1 MRIGVPKET
10 AAGEHRVA
18 LVPEVVSK
26 LKAKGL
32 DVVVQSGA
40 GEDALLTDAA
50 YIAAGAEITPDA
62 AKVWGSDVVVTI
74 APPDPQA
81 IRGLGSGSILI
92 GFLAPLTSPQ
102 TTRALAE
109 AKATAFAMEA
119 IPRISRAQA
128 MDALSS
134 QANVAGYRAALLG
147 AEEMGRFYPMLMT
160 AAGTIP
166 PAKVL
171 VLGVGVAGLQ
181 ALATAKRLGAR
192 TTGYD
197 VRPEVAEQV
206 ESLGAQWLD
215 LGIEASGEGG
225 YARELTEQERA
236 QQQQALTD
244 AIKGFDVVI
253 TTALV
258 PGRPAPRLVT
268 AEAVEGM
275 KPGSVIVDLAGEAG
289 GNCELTEPG
298 QTTVKHDVKIV
309 SPLNLPAGMA
319 EHSSQLFARNVQA
332 LLDLFVG
339 EDGELQLDFD
349 DEIVKG
355 ACIMRDGEIVNPGS
369 ESGSGGLMILASTL
383 TTNLAILV
391 LAGFIGFVVISKV
404 PNTLHTPLMSGTNA
418 IHGIVLLGGLLVV
431 GASGN
436 GTFNKVILVIA
447 IAFGTI
453 NVVGGF
459 LVTDRMLEMFK
470 SKPKSAGRG
479 RQGKASRERASA
491 GNVLP
496 AGPELPGRPLHR
508 RLRAVHPGAARALG
522 PDDRGTGQPHRGRRH
537 DDRSDRHASEPGRG
551 QLGADRDRRGARHR
565 RRHPGAHAR

>member
-26 LKAKGL
+26 LQAKGL

-40 GEDALLTDAA
+40 GDDALLTDAA
-50 YIAAGAEITPDA
+50 FEQAGAQTSSDA
-62 AKVWGSDVVVTI
+62 AEVWRSDIVLTI

-92 GFLAPLTSPQ
+92 GFLAPLSSPQ

-109 AKATAFAMEA
+109 AGATAFAMEA

-134 QANVAGYRAALLG
+134 QSNVAGYRAALLG
-147 AEEMGRFYPMLMT
+147 AQEMGRFFPMLMT

-215 LGIEASGEGG
+215 LGLEASGEGG
-225 YARELTEQERA
+225 YARELTEQER
-236 QQQQALTD
+236 QRQQQALTD

-275 KPGSVIVDLAGEAG
+275 KPGSVIIDLAGEAG

-298 QTTVKHDVKIV
+298 QTVVRHDVKIV
-309 SPLNLPAGMA
+309 SPLNLPASMA
-319 EHSSQLFARNVQA
+319 EHSSQLFARNVLA

-339 EDGELQLDFD
+339 DDGALNLDFD

-355 ACIMRDGEIVNPGS
+355 ACVVRNGEIVNPGAKAAV
-369 ESGSGGLMILASTL
+369 EAS
-383 TTNLAILV
+383 
-391 LAGFIGFVVISKV
+391 
-404 PNTLHTPLMSGTNA
+404 
-418 IHGIVLLGGLLVV
+418 
-431 GASGN
+431 
-436 GTFNKVILVIA
+436 
-447 IAFGTI
+447 
-453 NVVGGF
+453 
-459 LVTDRMLEMFK
+459 
-470 SKPKSAGRG
+470 
-479 RQGKASRERASA
+479 Q
-491 GNVLP
+491 
-496 AGPELPGRPLHR
+496 
-508 RLRAVHPGAARALG
+508 
-522 PDDRGTGQPHRGRRH
+522 
-537 DDRSDRHASEPGRG
+537 
-551 QLGADRDRRGARHR
+551 
-565 RRHPGAHAR
+565 

>member
-10 AAGEHRVA
+10 AVGERRVA

-32 DVVVQSGA
+32 DVVVQSDAGA
-40 GEDALLTDAA
+40 EAMLTDAA
-50 YIAAGAEITPDA
+50 YVEAGAQIAQDA
-62 AKVWGSDVVVTI
+62 AEVWHSDVVVTI

-102 TTRALAE
+102 TTRALAD

-134 QANVAGYRAALLG
+134 QSNVAGYRAALLG
-147 AEEMGRFYPMLMT
+147 AQEMGRFYPMLMT

-206 ESLGAQWLD
+206 ESLGAMWLD
-215 LGIEASGEGG
+215 LGLEASGEGG
-225 YARELTEQERA
+225 YARELTDEERA

-258 PGRPAPRLVT
+258 PGRPAPKLVT

-275 KPGSVIVDLAGEAG
+275 KPGSVIIDLAGEAG

-298 QTTVKHDVKIV
+298 ETVVRHDVKIV
-309 SPLNLPAGMA
+309 SPLNLPASMA
-319 EHSSQLFARNVQA
+319 EHSSQLFARNVQS

-339 EDGELQLDFD
+339 EDGSLHLDFD

-355 ACIMRDGEIVNPGS
+355 ACIVRDGEIV
-369 ESGSGGLMILASTL
+369 
-383 TTNLAILV
+383 
-391 LAGFIGFVVISKV
+391 
-404 PNTLHTPLMSGTNA
+404 
-418 IHGIVLLGGLLVV
+418 
-431 GASGN
+431 
-436 GTFNKVILVIA
+436 
-447 IAFGTI
+447 
-453 NVVGGF
+453 
-459 LVTDRMLEMFK
+459 
-470 SKPKSAGRG
+470 
-479 RQGKASRERASA
+479 
-491 GNVLP
+491 
-496 AGPELPGRPLHR
+496 
-508 RLRAVHPGAARALG
+508 HPGAKAAVEAAAG
-522 PDDRGTGQPHRGRRH
+522 AATGG
-537 DDRSDRHASEPGRG
+537 AS
-551 QLGADRDRRGARHR
+551 
-565 RRHPGAHAR
+565 